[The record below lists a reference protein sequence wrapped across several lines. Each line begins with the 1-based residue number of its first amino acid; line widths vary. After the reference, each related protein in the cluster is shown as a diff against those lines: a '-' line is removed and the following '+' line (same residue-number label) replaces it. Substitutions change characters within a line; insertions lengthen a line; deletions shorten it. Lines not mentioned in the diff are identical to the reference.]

1 MRGQEPCKKTGNG
14 GFTMIIVLVILTLI
28 AMMGILSMT
37 TAFLNLKM
45 RKVNQSSDQAFYNLE
60 LALDEIYAQMGRRS
74 SEILKEEYA
83 KVLEHLYQPGYETN
97 EAANE
102 ALKKQFVKRMK
113 EELQTSLLSDQLRDE
128 SDCQRVA
135 EHLKECSSTIK
146 KEDLELSVG
155 SIFLNGG
162 NEEKQNPDSILFKQ
176 VQLLYLDP
184 KTDMESA
191 LTVDITIQVPYVK
204 FINEGD
210 TLFDYILVAN
220 QEIQIN
226 EAERTDGNV
235 KRITDQLVGSIYG
248 DSFTVNQ
255 ADVEVKGKI
264 FASAGNLNLQNQ
276 ASLSFMP
283 LEDGYSHIW
292 VNGIELSSSSELTAE
307 QANLYVADDLTL
319 EDNEN
324 LVTLSGNYYGY
335 GNEGTG
341 DKKKAIPNQSSA
353 ILLND
358 KNSSLDFSG
367 LDSLMLAGRAY
378 LRFREEGSKK
388 DQYVYPMGESLAVRG
403 TQSIYLIPAQ
413 YLSLETEEGEIPV
426 SSNPI
431 PYPDGKNGPD
441 DIMVQVKL
449 PDCEETYNVSRAAA
463 FGESEREETA
473 AEQNTSAVLILLK
486 GKIYV
491 YYNFDTE
498 EERSEFFEQYLEENT
513 DDFEQLLKQGGMSGV
528 KGEGRILLNKDGRIA
543 SSGTLYQVS
552 GEGAQSFELLKTR
565 KEGIS
570 DSLSWVEFGTMLASS
585 FEHIKDNLAETN
597 RVRERREKEAGTE
610 LRLPAGNYI
619 RLNRIEKELKDTPIY
634 KENVFLYG
642 GDILVKLN
650 GMSAELSCKGKEGK
664 IYKMD
669 GGLIASSG
677 DIIIEG
683 NGSFQGLFIS
693 GESISIEG
701 NAELTADAER
711 YEPVLND
718 KAVSKYFYD
727 YGSAE
732 ASVLNEYQSFVFKE
746 NWNRSR
752 REKEERKR

>member
-14 GFTMIIVLVILTLI
+14 GFTMIFVLAVLTLI

-37 TAFLNLKM
+37 TALLNLKM
-45 RKVNQSSDQAFYNLE
+45 RGINQYSDQAFYNLE

-74 SEILKEEYA
+74 SEILKEEYV

-102 ALKKQFVKRMK
+102 SLKKQFVKRMK
-113 EELQTSLLSDQLRDE
+113 EEFQISILDNKVRDE
-128 SDCQRVA
+128 SDCQRVS

-146 KEDLELSVG
+146 KEDLKLSID
-155 SIFLNGG
+155 SILLNGE
-162 NEEKQNPDSILFKQ
+162 NEEKDNPDTILFHQ

-204 FINEGD
+204 FMNEGNA
-210 TLFDYILVAN
+210 LFDYILVAN

-226 EAERTDGNV
+226 KAGQSSSDA
-235 KRITDQLVGSIYG
+235 KKITDHFIGNIYG
-248 DSFTVNQ
+248 DSFAVDK
-255 ADVEVKGKI
+255 ADAEISGQI
-264 FASAGNLNLQNQ
+264 FASAGNLVLQNQ
-276 ASLSFMP
+276 ANLAFMP
-283 LEDGYSHIW
+283 LEVGNSHIW
-292 VNGIELSSSSELTAE
+292 VNGIELSFSSVLTAE
-307 QANLYVADDLTL
+307 QANFYVADDLTL
-319 EDNEN
+319 KNNEN

-335 GNEGTG
+335 GNEGME
-341 DKKKAIPNQSSA
+341 DKKKAVPDQSSA

-367 LDSLMLAGRAY
+367 LDSLMLAGRSY
-378 LRFREEGSKK
+378 LRFCEAGSKK
-388 DQYVYPMGESLAVRG
+388 DQYIYPMGESLAVRG
-403 TQSIYLIPAQ
+403 TQSIYLIPTQ

-431 PYPDGKNGPD
+431 PYPDGENGPD
-441 DIMVQVKL
+441 DIIVQVKL
-449 PDCEETYNVSRAAA
+449 PDREEKYRVSRTAA

-473 AEQNTSAVLILLK
+473 AEQNPSAVLILLK

-491 YYNFDTE
+491 YYNFDTQ
-498 EERSEFFEQYLEENT
+498 EERSEFFEQYLEENAAE
-513 DDFEQLLKQGGMSGV
+513 FEQLLKRGGMSGV
-528 KGEGRILLNKDGRIA
+528 KGEGRILLNEDGRIT
-543 SSGTLYQVS
+543 SSGALYQVS
-552 GEGAQSFELLKTR
+552 GEGTQSFELLKTR
-565 KEGIS
+565 KEGVS
-570 DSLSWVEFGTMLASS
+570 DSLTWVEFGTMLASS
-585 FEHIKDNLAETN
+585 FEHIKNNLTETN
-597 RVRERREKEAGTE
+597 RVRERKEKEAGTE

-619 RLNRIEKELKDTPIY
+619 RLDRIEKELKDTPIY

-642 GDILVKLN
+642 GDIIVKLN
-650 GMSAELSCKGKEGK
+650 GMSAEVSCKGKAGK
-664 IYKMD
+664 TYKMD

-677 DIIIEG
+677 DLIIEG

-693 GESISIEG
+693 GGSISIEG
-701 NAELTADAER
+701 NAELKADAEC

-718 KAVSKYFYD
+718 RAVSKYFYD

-732 ASVLNEYQSFVFKE
+732 ASVLNDYQSFVLKE
-746 NWNRSR
+746 NWSRSR